1 MHWVTA
7 IRVIVGW
14 VLGQFNDAFSKGPPR
29 AFAIWTHMTLGELV
43 ILFLVARL
51 AWRFANPP
59 PPLETM
65 RLGRPLEIA
74 SRVSHWTLYAP
85 LLVVPFVGIVVHLK
99 RGNALSIF
107 GLWEFAS
114 PWPTDRAVAR
124 SVLRVHA
131 VLANALLILAG
142 IHSGA
147 VLIHH
152 YVVRDR
158 TLARMLPG
166 AS

>member
-7 IRVIVGW
+7 IRVIIGW

-29 AFAIWTHMTLGELV
+29 AFAIWTHMTLASWSYC
-43 ILFLVARL
+43 F
-51 AWRFANPP
+51 W
-59 PPLETM
+59 
-65 RLGRPLEIA
+65 LGRPLEIG

>member
-1 MHWVTA
+1 
-7 IRVIVGW
+7 
-14 VLGQFNDAFSKGPPR
+14 
-29 AFAIWTHMTLGELV
+29 
-43 ILFLVARL
+43 
-51 AWRFANPP
+51 
-59 PPLETM
+59 
-65 RLGRPLEIA
+65 LEIA

-114 PWPTDRAVAR
+114 PWPTDRVVAR

-131 VLANALLILAG
+131 VLANTLLILAG

-147 VLIHH
+147 ALIHH

>member
-1 MHWVTA
+1 LTRRRGECCRVAGVISKHAIDKFANALRAVQQALHWVTA

-14 VLGQFNDAFSKGPPR
+14 VLGQFSDAFSKGPPR

-65 RLGRPLEIA
+65 RFGRPLEIA
-74 SRVSHWTLYAP
+74 SRVSHWALYAL

-114 PWPTDRAVAR
+114 P
-124 SVLRVHA
+124 
-131 VLANALLILAG
+131 
-142 IHSGA
+142 
-147 VLIHH
+147 
-152 YVVRDR
+152 
-158 TLARMLPG
+158 
-166 AS
+166 